1 MSKSKLKTKS
11 LSKKTKLLSQPKS
24 KSQTKSIPESKLLSK
39 NKSKTRSKPIIKKY
53 SHEKKYKKNSHKK
66 YSSHKKDIK
75 YDNIFF
81 MNIKPEC
88 SMKIQF
94 FPDIIETAPY
104 TAKVAQFFLKNRRHY
119 GQRKLCITELYF
131 MSEYANLSNL
141 VIYVGSAP
149 CSHLSIILDFFPKH
163 IFHLYDSRDFD
174 IPKKYIDSGQ
184 VVIYQ
189 KYFTDIEC
197 EMYKNKN
204 ILFISDIRGEDPN
217 NETQII
223 SDQTMQKNWILN
235 MKPIKSML
243 KFKCLYGHQEEC
255 SRQLKETKSCKMEY
269 LDGKLLLQPW
279 APLTSTETRL
289 IIDQYPKM
297 KMYDCIDYE
306 DKFAYHNNYTREV
319 LIDMKGKSYTW
330 DSQQE
335 CAIIRLFK
343 MKNPKYIHEDVFKIL
358 NKYTYGNHKYMTGVI

>member
-11 LSKKTKLLSQPKS
+11 LPKK
-24 KSQTKSIPESKLLSK
+24 TKSIPKKTKTKILSK
-39 NKSKTRSKPIIKKY
+39 TKTKILSKSESLQESLHEIKHVDKKVFLKKY
-53 SHEKKYKKNSHKK
+53 SHDKK

-75 YDNIFF
+75 YDNLFF
-81 MNIKPEC
+81 MNITPTC

-94 FPDIIETAPY
+94 FPDITETAPY
-104 TAKVAQFFLKNRRHY
+104 TTKVTQFFLKNRKHY

-131 MSEYANLSNL
+131 MAEYSHLSNL
-141 VIYVGSAP
+141 VVYVGAAP
-149 CSHLSIILDFFPKH
+149 CSHLSIILDYFNNH

-204 ILFISDIRGEDPN
+204 ILFISDIRGEDVN
-217 NETQII
+217 NETQVIA
-223 SDQTMQKNWILN
+223 DQTMQKNWILN

-255 SRQLKETKSCKMEY
+255 SRQLKETQSCKMEY

-289 IIDQYPKM
+289 IVDQYPKM

-319 LIDMKGKSYTW
+319 LIDMKGKQVSW

-343 MKNPKYIHEDVFKIL
+343 MKNPKYINEDVFKIL